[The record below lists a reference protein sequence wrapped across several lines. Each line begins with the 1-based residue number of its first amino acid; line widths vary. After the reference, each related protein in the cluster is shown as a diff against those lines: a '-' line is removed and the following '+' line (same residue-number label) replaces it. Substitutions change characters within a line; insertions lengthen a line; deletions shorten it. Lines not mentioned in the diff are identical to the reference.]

1 MVGLAIARSLLRYTT
16 ELEGLVIDRRVKR
29 TLDFLEQAWREP
41 GDVAEIAARVGLSS
55 SRLEHL
61 FREHARSTIRDYLR
75 DRRLLHAA
83 AMLVDTDERVSQ
95 ICYAV
100 GFGDPSNFNHAF
112 KKTFGVSPKQY
123 RNGER
128 AAESTNE

>member
-1 MVGLAIARSLLRYTT
+1 MPDL
-16 ELEGLVIDRRVKR
+16 
-29 TLDFLEQAWREP
+29 
-41 GDVAEIAARVGLSS
+41 AARVGLSP

-61 FREHARSTIRDYLR
+61 FREHTRITIRDYLR
-75 DRRLLHAA
+75 DRRLRHAA
-83 AMLVDTDERVSQ
+83 AMLVETDERISQ
-95 ICYAV
+95 ICYSA

-123 RNGER
+123 RDQER